1 MDSKLQ
7 ETRAEVDSAQAQ
19 LAALRTEFCAA
30 NKAEAQQVLR

>member
-7 ETRAEVDSAQAQ
+7 ETRAEVDNAQAQ
-19 LAALRTEFCAA
+19 LAALRTEICA